1 MGRLTRPVGEPPGER
16 RTPGGQAMNPYKLR
30 ALIDHIRG
38 HGRLPRD
45 QFDDVLEPNDL
56 LVWFGLSDL
65 LTLDEQRL
73 VKEDLAALADAEAF
87 MDRLRSK
94 TE

>member
-1 MGRLTRPVGEPPGER
+1 
-16 RTPGGQAMNPYKLR
+16 MNPYKLR

>member
-1 MGRLTRPVGEPPGER
+1 
-16 RTPGGQAMNPYKLR
+16 MNPYKLR
-30 ALIDHIRG
+30 AVIDHIRKQG
-38 HGRLPRD
+38 PLPRD
-45 QFDDVLEPNDL
+45 QFDEVLEPDDL

-65 LTLDEQRL
+65 LTLGERQAI
-73 VKEDLAALADAEAF
+73 KHDLAALTDAEAF